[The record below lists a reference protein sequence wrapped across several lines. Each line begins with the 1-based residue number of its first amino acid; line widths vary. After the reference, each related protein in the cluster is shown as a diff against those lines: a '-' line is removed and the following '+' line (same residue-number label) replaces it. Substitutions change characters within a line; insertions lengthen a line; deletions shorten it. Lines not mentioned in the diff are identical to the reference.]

1 MGGGGKAAGAAR
13 VVILGNIES
22 VVKEK
27 CMINIILKTEMHSFL
42 IIIWAKMNCCRRNY
56 VDFLT
61 FKLSTAEKIYSGNIF
76 YPPFWG
82 PLKIPAA

>member
-27 CMINIILKTEMHSFL
+27 VLTYWTLLTKSNM
-42 IIIWAKMNCCRRNY
+42 
-56 VDFLT
+56 LT
-61 FKLSTAEKIYSGNIF
+61 F
-76 YPPFWG
+76 
-82 PLKIPAA
+82 

>member
-42 IIIWAKMNCCRRNY
+42 IILSWAYELEELMLIL
-56 VDFLT
+56 LT
-61 FKLSTAEKIYSGNIF
+61 FKLSTAENIYTGNIF